1 MTRRYLAFDI
11 EITKVLSEGESDWK
25 THRPLGISC
34 TATLPSDT
42 EEPLLLHGLTAD
54 HRPADQMSQQDAVNL
69 VYYLMTMV
77 NDGYTVLTWNGL
89 GFDFDIL
96 AEESGMLEECSR
108 LALNHVDIMFHVFC
122 QLGYP
127 IALDRAPKAMSL
139 TGKPEGMSGALAPR
153 LWAAGKHQEVL
164 EYVAQD
170 ARTTL
175 ELAQTCEQCG
185 YLRWIAHSGNI
196 CTMALPTG
204 WLTVREAM
212 ALPQPDTSW
221 MSNPWPR
228 SKFTGWMSG
237 SGNSVAIL
245 VALSE
250 ANWRAILKILRDYC
264 QLRGKDWIEWQQ
276 SISRVIRASINN
288 TKLASQ
294 PSLKISD
301 SQCMADYGSPV
312 HGIRSR
318 VERGNTKRYTEEELA
333 DIAFGQALGRLED
346 GEWTEEDLEWL

>member
-1 MTRRYLAFDI
+1 
-11 EITKVLSEGESDWK
+11 
-25 THRPLGISC
+25 
-34 TATLPSDT
+34 
-42 EEPLLLHGLTAD
+42 
-54 HRPADQMSQQDAVNL
+54 MSQQDAVNL

-127 IALDRAPKAMSL
+127 IALDRAAKAMGL
-139 TGKPEGMSGALAPR
+139 AGKPEGMSGALAPR

-196 CTMALPTG
+196 RTMALPTG